1 MESDLSVASGIMSK
15 LRYYVD
21 FDSLKSYYYAKV
33 YSSLQYGI
41 LAWGG
46 CCQSKLHKL
55 NVIHNNILRL
65 MIFRN
70 FPEGLRISND
80 TMFKSL
86 GLLQLKDIYELELA
100 KFMHKAYYK
109 ALPHCLNNMFTR
121 IETLHHYPTSSRR
134 NRVYYRKITRSEK
147 AKKWISSEGINLWE
161 SIPEFFRNLSFFQ
174 FKSKYKKFLID
185 RY

>member
-1 MESDLSVASGIMSK
+1 MSK

-100 KFMHKAYYK
+100 KFMHKVHHNT
-109 ALPHCLNNMFTR
+109 LPKSLCNMFIR
-121 IETLHHYPTSSRR
+121 IDFVHRYPTSSGRR
-134 NRVYYRKITRSEK
+134 R
-147 AKKWISSEGINLWE
+147 
-161 SIPEFFRNLSFFQ
+161 EFFQHSCLQKMDIHSWYNPLG
-174 FKSKYKKFLID
+174 KYSVKFEK
-185 RY
+185 